1 MYIFLVDVANKQL
14 TTKEHASK
22 IPGRQR
28 VQLYHM
34 HEIIKLRRNAKPL
47 YYHSQLSELTQ
58 LKKKCILAFW
68 VTGLKFL
75 GRLGTLFF
83 FLGKIVILCILKS
96 LSKCKKLYIFSR
108 KA

>member
-83 FLGKIVILCILKS
+83 SGKNCNFMHFEKLFKMQKIIYFFQKS
-96 LSKCKKLYIFSR
+96 
-108 KA
+108 